1 MSLEPPIPPEV
12 MAAVRAPFAALGAA
26 PIDVPVMQPLG
37 LLLDLAGEAM
47 RSRLFVIQGEAGAET
62 CLRADFTIP
71 VVRAHIATQPAS
83 ESTARRYVY
92 EGKAFRVAPR
102 GSDHPEE
109 FLQIGLE
116 SFGAGKS
123 PAADAEVAGLAWRAA
138 AAGGRSDLS
147 MILGDVA
154 LFSAFVDALGLA
166 EALASRLKRAFSH
179 PRALR
184 AELARAQAAAAPAR
198 QGDRLTGLIAGL
210 NEAEACAVLEE
221 LWALAGIQPVGGRT
235 AGEIVHR
242 LVERAGAAEAPR
254 LSDAES
260 DLVERYLAVADH
272 PRRALDKIAALAREG
287 GAHLDPALTDWSRRL
302 DAIAAGGAPE
312 DRLTLATGF
321 IRAFGYYD
329 GFLFEIRGDA
339 LGEDT
344 PVAGGGRYD
353 GLPARLGGAE
363 PASGAV
369 GCMVRPARAWAK
381 APKLGA
387 DAA

>member
-1 MSLEPPIPPEV
+1 MSLEPQVPPEV
-12 MAAVRAPFAALGAA
+12 LAAVRAPFAALDATS
-26 PIDVPVMQPLG
+26 IDVPVMQPLG

-47 RSRLFVIQGEAGAET
+47 RARLFVIQGEAGAET

-71 VVRAHIATQPAS
+71 VVRAHIAAGGQD
-83 ESTARRYVY
+83 RRYVY

-123 PAADAEVAGLAWRAA
+123 PGADAEVAGLAWRAA
-138 AAGGRSDLS
+138 AAGGRGDLS

-184 AELARAQAAAAPAR
+184 AELARAQAAVAPAR

-287 GAHLDPALTDWSRRL
+287 GADLDAALTDWSKRL

-329 GFLFEIRGDA
+329 DFLFEIRSDA

-353 GLPARLGGAE
+353 GLPARLGGAQ

-381 APKLGA
+381 AGA
-387 DAA
+387 